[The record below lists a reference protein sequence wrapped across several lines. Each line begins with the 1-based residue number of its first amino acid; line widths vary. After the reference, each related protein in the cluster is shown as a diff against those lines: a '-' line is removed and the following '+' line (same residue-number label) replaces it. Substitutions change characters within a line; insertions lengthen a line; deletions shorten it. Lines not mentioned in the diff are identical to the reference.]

1 MATTMA
7 TTRQLLF
14 LLTCAVVGPALVGCG
29 ETDAELFAYKTSP
42 PPTGGGTFRLDES
55 ADIVNGTIIGDCSVG
70 CGPDSLGSDA
80 VVAGDLDGD
89 GFDDVL
95 FGSFAYTPDLV
106 TQPSR
111 GGIYVVYGHATW
123 AAQATL
129 EPDAILQLGGIDGE
143 LDVAPAGDVD
153 GDGYA
158 DFLVGSANIGLCRNE
173 LLEPPSTPLPDEDV
187 LGRAH
192 LVYGGPTRLSGAIP
206 IASVSS
212 TIVDETRC
220 LGFGVTVASAGDL
233 DGDGY
238 GEFVVGSD
246 PTRGQLPPEAGNG
259 RAYLFYG
266 GPTRLPMTSTVAAA
280 NATLR
285 GRADAFGFASELAS
299 AGDTDG
305 DGDSEL
311 LIADAYGN
319 QAPEWYNGAAAAY
332 LIPGGDRLAGD
343 LDATTLPGHA
353 TFTGDGLDA
362 GHIAPLGDIDEDGLD
377 DVAFGGKQSDEPA
390 DGDVAGFLFYGRAGG
405 FDPSMPVSAA
415 DVVLR
420 TPGGAKPIAAAGD
433 LDGDGHRDILV
444 GDYHLDDQR
453 GAAYLI
459 SGTGGRWTG
468 DFALR
473 DIAAI
478 YRGSEGLPFD
488 PFPEGYPDAPTPP
501 RSFDRAGASVAGD
514 GDIDGDGKSD
524 VLVGAPGSTGIGR
537 VFLLR

>member
-1 MATTMA
+1 MT
-7 TTRQLLF
+7 TTRLSLF
-14 LLTCAVVGPALVGCG
+14 LFACTLAVPSLVGCG
-29 ETDAELFAYKTSP
+29 ETDADLFAYKTSP
-42 PPTGGGTFRLDES
+42 PPSGGGTFRLDES
-55 ADIVNGTIIGDCSVG
+55 ADIVNGTIIGDCTVA
-70 CGPDSLGSDA
+70 CGPDGLGSDA

-95 FGSFAYTPDLV
+95 FASFAYTPDLV
-106 TQPSR
+106 TVPSL

-123 AAQATL
+123 AGQATI
-129 EPDAILQLGGIDGE
+129 EPDAILQLAGRDGG
-143 LDVAPAGDVD
+143 LDVAPVGDVD

-158 DFLVGSANIGLCRNE
+158 DFLVGSAHSGLCRND
-173 LLEPPSTPLPDEDV
+173 LLEPPSTPRPDEEA

-192 LVYGGPTRLSGAIP
+192 LVYGGPTRLSGAVP

-220 LGFGVTVASAGDL
+220 LGFGDTVASAGDL

-238 GEFVVGSD
+238 GDFVVGSD
-246 PTRGQLPPEAGNG
+246 PTRGQLQREAGSG

-285 GRADAFGFASELAS
+285 GRADAFGFAMALAS

-311 LIADAYGN
+311 LIADADGR
-319 QAPEWYNGAAAAY
+319 QAPGWYPGAAAAY

-343 LDATTLPGHA
+343 LDATTLPGHT
-353 TFTGDGLDA
+353 TFEGDGLDA
-362 GHIAPLGDIDEDGLD
+362 RHMAPVGDIDEDGLD
-377 DVAFGGKQSDEPA
+377 DVAFGGKRSYEPA
-390 DGDVAGFLFYGRAGG
+390 DGDVAGFVYYGRAGG

-415 DVVLR
+415 DVVFR

-433 LDGDGHRDILV
+433 LDGDGHRDLLV
-444 GDYHLDDQR
+444 GDDYLDDEHG
-453 GAAYLI
+453 GAYVI
-459 SGTGGRWTG
+459 SGSGGRWTG

-473 DIAAI
+473 DIAAL

-488 PFPEGYPDAPTPP
+488 PTPGYEDMLQPSP
-501 RSFDRAGASVAGD
+501 DRAGVSVAGD

-524 VLVGAPGSTGIGR
+524 VIVGAPGTDGIGR
-537 VFLLR
+537 AYLLR